1 MTLSTYFEGDPESC
15 WRVARRL
22 DVLAESLDDTSRF
35 LGHQASLPADDFE
48 GLSGDAYRG
57 SAGRLRDDAVATAS
71 AQRAVAV
78 ALDELATNL
87 DGVRRVL
94 RRARAL
100 ARDHLVIAGL
110 EIQPPGPYADERQRE
125 VFRMVGGAVHEARR
139 VEHRAHHDWQVALA
153 QHAGTPAPAPIADDP
168 FGLPLPD
175 PVPEPPLEPLPE
187 PRPEPRPDRQPDP
200 RPEPDPPAGSA
211 PPPPTVVPTA
221 SSTPTD
227 PPAPV
232 VAQDDWESPPED
244 DWSAAAPAAPVTIT
258 WELSDGPR

>member
-57 SAGRLRDDAVATAS
+57 SAGRLRDDAVGTAS
-71 AQRAVAV
+71 AQRAVAA
-78 ALDELATNL
+78 ALDEFATNL

-110 EIQPPGPYADERQRE
+110 EIQPPGPYADDRQRE
-125 VFRMVGGAVHEARR
+125 VFRMVEGAVHEARR
-139 VEHRAHHDWQVALA
+139 IEHRAHHDWQVALA
-153 QHAGTPAPAPIADDP
+153 QHAGTQAPAPIADGP
-168 FGLPLPD
+168 FGLPLPE
-175 PVPEPPLEPLPE
+175 PIPEPAPE
-187 PRPEPRPDRQPDP
+187 PDPDPRPDRRPDP

-211 PPPPTVVPTA
+211 PPPAPTVTPAA
-221 SSTPTD
+221 SSAPIAG
-227 PPAPV
+227 PAPV
-232 VAQDDWESPPED
+232 EAQDDWESPPED
-244 DWSAAAPAAPVTIT
+244 DWAAAAPASPVPIS

>member
-15 WRVARRL
+15 WRAARRL
-22 DVLAESLDDTSRF
+22 DTLAESLDDTSRF

-57 SAGRLRDDAVATAS
+57 SAGRLRDDAVGTAS

-100 ARDHLVIAGL
+100 ARDHLVIVGL
-110 EIQPPGPYADERQRE
+110 EIQPPGPYADEHQRE
-125 VFRMVGGAVHEARR
+125 VFRMVEGAVHEARR
-139 VEHRAHHDWQVALA
+139 VEHRAHHDWQVTLA
-153 QHAGTPAPAPIADDP
+153 EHAGTPAPAPIAGGP

-175 PVPEPPLEPLPE
+175 PVPEPLPEPLPE
-187 PRPEPRPDRQPDP
+187 PQPDPRSDRQPDP
-200 RPEPDPPAGSA
+200 QPEPDPPAGSA
-211 PPPPTVVPTA
+211 PPAPTAEPTA
-221 SSTPTD
+221 SSVPTTS
-227 PPAPV
+227 PAPV
-232 VAQDDWESPPED
+232 AVQDDWESASED
-244 DWSAAAPAAPVTIT
+244 DWAPASPAAPVPIS

>member
-57 SAGRLRDDAVATAS
+57 SAGRLRDDAVATGS
-71 AQRAVAV
+71 AQRAVAA
-78 ALDELATNL
+78 ALDEFATNL

-100 ARDHLVIAGL
+100 ARDHLVIAGV

-125 VFRMVGGAVHEARR
+125 VFRMVEGAVHEARR
-139 VEHRAHHDWQVALA
+139 IEHRAHHDWQVALA
-153 QHAGTPAPAPIADDP
+153 QHAGTHAPAPIAGGP

-175 PVPEPPLEPLPE
+175 ALPDALPE
-187 PRPEPRPDRQPDP
+187 PVPDPRPDRQPDP
-200 RPEPDPPAGSA
+200 RPEPDPSAGSA
-211 PPPPTVVPTA
+211 PPPTAVPTA
-221 SSTPTD
+221 SAAPA
-227 PPAPV
+227 APV
-232 VAQDDWESPPED
+232 VVEDDWESPPED
-244 DWSAAAPAAPVTIT
+244 DWAPAPPASPVPIS